1 MHISVTRGA
10 GERSGLAGGW
20 RVCYR
25 LEGKRLQRKVKNS
38 ISKVHFA
45 TQRDSVERFTGPR
58 TMT

>member
-1 MHISVTRGA
+1 M
-10 GERSGLAGGW
+10 AGGW